1 MTKERML
8 CLATKCVAETIKNA
22 GYVEYALFTLQD
34 KETDITLNDLAD
46 FGWKYVI
53 VDEQRGS
60 FAHIHLLAGYDN
72 YDNAVNF
79 FNNFNKDIETK
90 TVTGRKVIIN
100 STNYHYQYHCPNDMR
115 KPIQQ
120 TVKKSDE
127 PNIWQ
132 KAIISESRWEEW
144 SQNIDGFGGPFIQGY
159 HRYCLIDLE
168 KVYNS

>member
-1 MTKERML
+1 MTQERML
-8 CLATKCVAETIKNA
+8 YLATKCVAEAIKDA

-34 KETDITLNDLAD
+34 KETDITRNDLAD
-46 FGWKYVI
+46 FGWKYII

-60 FAHIHLLAGYDN
+60 FARIHLLAGYDN

-79 FNNFNKDIETK
+79 FNHFNKDIEMK
-90 TVTGRKVIIN
+90 MVTGCKVVIN
-100 STNYHYQYHCPNDMR
+100 STNYRYQYHCPHDMR

-127 PNIWQ
+127 TNIWQ
-132 KAIISESRWEEW
+132 KAIISERRWEEW
-144 SQNIDGFGGPFIQGY
+144 SRKIDGFSEPFIQGH

-168 KVYNS
+168 KVYTA